1 MENLVGYDDWVLYEH
16 DPAMGRTT
24 WIRDNGDGTMT
35 ARTDYDVTKALD
47 ANKAAL
53 ASASTSWAGD
63 WHHVGSIPLGLY
75 HNEQLGLAAA
85 GRDGDRAY
93 LKKILNDS
101 DYRFLRTKGGT
112 L

>member
-16 DPAMGRTT
+16 DPVMGRTV

-35 ARTDYDVTKALD
+35 ARTDYDVTKTLD

-53 ASASTSWAGD
+53 ASAAPGWKGD
-63 WHHVGSIPLGLY
+63 WHRVASIPLGLL
-75 HNEQLGLAAA
+75 HNPELGLMDAA
-85 GRDGDRAY
+85 RDGDRGY
-93 LKKILNDS
+93 LRKILNDS
-101 DYRFLRTKGGT
+101 DYRHLRTKEGK